1 MLDLF
6 LGTSYPMLKSVRI
19 TVWVILSVHSRIFII
34 DVAVTHEVGVEAVVL
49 ITFLILKKRISCL
62 AMN

>member
-1 MLDLF
+1 
-6 LGTSYPMLKSVRI
+6 MLKSVRI

-34 DVAVTHEVGVEAVVL
+34 DVAVIHEVGVEAVVL